1 MFQNDEKVLT
11 FLHEGGP
18 LKSDINCSKCNNMR
32 SCRYESKTDNITGS
46 VENEEKIMYKHKNLN
61 LTSNVETVLSHATEK
76 QYQV

>member
-1 MFQNDEKVLT
+1 
-11 FLHEGGP
+11 
-18 LKSDINCSKCNNMR
+18 MR